1 MYSGDLIRHSDLQLL
16 MSKYKKAFPK
26 VDLEGEMLDPG
37 WSGYT
42 GMGLNVDQVKVF
54 LEKCLR

>member
-42 GMGLNVDQVKVF
+42 GMGLNVDQVKGF
-54 LEKCLR
+54 P